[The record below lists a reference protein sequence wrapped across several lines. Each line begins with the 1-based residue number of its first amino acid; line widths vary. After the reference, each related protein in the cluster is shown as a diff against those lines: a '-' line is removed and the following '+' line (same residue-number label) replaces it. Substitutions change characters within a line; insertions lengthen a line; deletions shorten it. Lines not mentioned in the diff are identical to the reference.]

1 GGPHRRGR
9 HRAWPPRDLAVRTV
23 GGRRPRPDRIFRG
36 GPGLPGP
43 PRASRRRR
51 DGRGG
56 ISMNDPLDPSAVR
69 FRRPTEADHAP
80 IVALVDEW
88 WGGRRM
94 RDLLLRLWFQHFTG
108 TSWIAEDDEGRLLGF
123 LVGFISP
130 DDPDTAYVHMIAT
143 NPNRRRSGLGAAL
156 YRRFFDDVG
165 GRGVRR
171 VRWITWLGNR

>member
-1 GGPHRRGR
+1 
-9 HRAWPPRDLAVRTV
+9 
-23 GGRRPRPDRIFRG
+23 
-36 GPGLPGP
+36 
-43 PRASRRRR
+43 
-51 DGRGG
+51 
-56 ISMNDPLDPSAVR
+56 MNDPLDPSAVR

-130 DDPDTAYVHMIAT
+130 DHPDTAYVHMIAT

-171 VRWITWLGNR
+171 VRAITWPGNRVSVGFHRSMGFRVVDGPGTQNLYGTPAVPDYDGDGEDRVVFVREIEAPT